1 MNLLGHYVCAR
12 HLTPPE
18 QLGSVLGDLVPLYR
32 RKVRLLPLTRAWER
46 GAESDPRMTGL
57 LKGVRHHFWVDSRF
71 HRDPLFTDTAAR
83 VGEALRRAGGGPG
96 LKRFFPAHVLTE
108 MFFDH
113 LLMTGEPELLEEFYG
128 LFDERA
134 EALAA
139 RFVIRHPQADEESFR
154 RFVGLFLE
162 ERFLDAYRSY
172 EGIVRR
178 MQQMLPR
185 FRQRALEP
193 AEAEAAVAELE
204 AGKEATYGR
213 LLQFVTSMRHA
224 DRARIEPAAE
234 TWPVGGGARDG
245 PGTRRPANE
254 P

>member
-1 MNLLGHYVCAR
+1 M
-12 HLTPPE
+12 
-18 QLGSVLGDLVPLYR
+18 PLYR

-108 MFFDH
+108 MFLDH
-113 LLMTGEPELLEEFYG
+113 LLMTGEPELLENFYG
-128 LFDERA
+128 LFDEPA

-139 RFVIRHPQADEESFR
+139 RFVTRHPQADEESFR
-154 RFVGLFLE
+154 RFVGLFLG

-172 EGIVRR
+172 EGMIRR

-185 FRQRALEP
+185 FRQRVLEP
-193 AEAEAAVAELE
+193 AEAEAAAAELE
-204 AGKEATYGR
+204 AGKEATYRR
-213 LLQFVTSMRHA
+213 LLQFVAAMRHA
-224 DRARIEPAAE
+224 ERTRSAPAAE
-234 TWPVGGGARDG
+234 TWPVDGGARDG
-245 PGTRRPANE
+245 IGTRRTANQ